1 MNKKNMYI
9 PVLIMVILVGLGT
22 FFVTRMY
29 MNKSNIDKSNLNSS
43 SQRNSVLKNKDNSQ
57 NKDNESQNNIDVS
70 KSLDSSTNT
79 NNGTNN
85 NASND
90 TASDITNA
98 AANNNDVGGN
108 EEKVSEV
115 VGTNSSGNQESS
127 KADALE
133 NESDE
138 DDNLEL
144 NTNSNLNVSQVNI
157 SGEKSY
163 IDILTTNTTM
173 KVGEKITLEVDGSSD
188 GVVYSSENDS
198 VVVVDDK
205 GMVTALRIGSAK
217 VSVSLLG
224 KTDSIIIN
232 VIDSNTDGIGNS
244 DSQASKNNS
253 NEEKK
258 QSVKNGWINENGKRY
273 YYKNGNFVV
282 GWKKIDGDK
291 YYFNKNGVMLKDTY
305 VDYHYLKPN
314 GKKKDKVG
322 QFSATLY
329 GATAWPNQ
337 TLNVRNKA
345 SENGQI
351 ISSIPAGKKVKII
364 SDVNSSTGYIKVRRG
379 NIIGYVLA
387 NNLMINLPDVI
398 PDMYYSISNANKSKF
413 KAAGARISGIT
424 GENLY
429 GFEKKYNAKIDKNA
443 YYAPMLYP
451 VAVQL
456 QSAYRKAVKQ
466 GYNLKVYDTYR
477 PYDVSMK
484 VASNLRSLY
493 NSNASV
499 RNKIDYD
506 ADGNYWGQ
514 GWFIA
519 QGVSGHNRGTDIDL
533 ALTDSNG
540 RELSAQ
546 SPMHTLDTS
555 SLVKYNNNVSNKLR
569 SIMTSVG
576 FETLK
581 SEWWHFQEDSYR
593 TSPYV
598 SFKLK

>member
-217 VSVSLLG
+217 VSVS
-224 KTDSIIIN
+224 
-232 VIDSNTDGIGNS
+232 
-244 DSQASKNNS
+244 
-253 NEEKK
+253 
-258 QSVKNGWINENGKRY
+258 
-273 YYKNGNFVV
+273 
-282 GWKKIDGDK
+282 
-291 YYFNKNGVMLKDTY
+291 
-305 VDYHYLKPN
+305 
-314 GKKKDKVG
+314 
-322 QFSATLY
+322 
-329 GATAWPNQ
+329 
-337 TLNVRNKA
+337 
-345 SENGQI
+345 
-351 ISSIPAGKKVKII
+351 
-364 SDVNSSTGYIKVRRG
+364 
-379 NIIGYVLA
+379 
-387 NNLMINLPDVI
+387 
-398 PDMYYSISNANKSKF
+398 
-413 KAAGARISGIT
+413 
-424 GENLY
+424 
-429 GFEKKYNAKIDKNA
+429 
-443 YYAPMLYP
+443 
-451 VAVQL
+451 
-456 QSAYRKAVKQ
+456 
-466 GYNLKVYDTYR
+466 
-477 PYDVSMK
+477 
-484 VASNLRSLY
+484 
-493 NSNASV
+493 
-499 RNKIDYD
+499 
-506 ADGNYWGQ
+506 
-514 GWFIA
+514 
-519 QGVSGHNRGTDIDL
+519 
-533 ALTDSNG
+533 
-540 RELSAQ
+540 
-546 SPMHTLDTS
+546 
-555 SLVKYNNNVSNKLR
+555 
-569 SIMTSVG
+569 
-576 FETLK
+576 
-581 SEWWHFQEDSYR
+581 
-593 TSPYV
+593 
-598 SFKLK
+598 